1 MCPTVED
8 GARDNRVY
16 NVNNQDVEDDDDDDE
31 IEIELEVISDE
42 RFIQMVAAIL
52 ALKDE

>member
-1 MCPTVED
+1 MCPTVDD

-16 NVNNQDVEDDDDDDE
+16 NVNNQDVEDDDDDE

-42 RFIQMVAAIL
+42 RFIWMVAQIL

>member
-1 MCPTVED
+1 MMSKKAMLTSHGFTFLSD
-8 GARDNRVY
+8 QG
-16 NVNNQDVEDDDDDDE
+16 VEDDDDDDE